1 MKEYNLGIETT
12 LEILGG
18 KWKALIIC
26 LLMSGSKRPSE
37 LQRKISGITRN
48 LNPSNGT
55 NHDRKEIMRYYV
67 LVENPIRT
75 KLLVENLT
83 AVWEASVRAT
93 HEFLN
98 ENDIIALRPF
108 VETALR
114 EVEHLIVAYENHGP
128 VGFMGIDK
136 DKLEM
141 LFLDP
146 HCIGT
151 GIGKRLITKAILE
164 YGVLYV
170 DVNEQNPKAEK
181 FYYHFGF
188 TLYERTEADD
198 MGNPFP
204 VLKLKLRK

>member
-1 MKEYNLGIETT
+1 MPPKVEYSITEYGITANQMIDAMCSWGRDCIT
-12 LEILGG
+12 
-18 KWKALIIC
+18 
-26 LLMSGSKRPSE
+26 
-37 LQRKISGITRN
+37 TRN

-93 HEFLN
+93 HEFLK

-141 LFLDP
+141 LFIDP

-151 GIGKRLITKAILE
+151 GIGKRLITKAIFE

-181 FYYHFGF
+181 FYYHFCF

>member
-1 MKEYNLGIETT
+1 MI
-12 LEILGG
+12 
-18 KWKALIIC
+18 
-26 LLMSGSKRPSE
+26 
-37 LQRKISGITRN
+37 
-48 LNPSNGT
+48 
-55 NHDRKEIMRYYV
+55 EIMRYYV

-128 VGFMGIDK
+128 VGFMGIEG

-141 LFLDP
+141 LFLNP

-151 GIGKRLITKAILE
+151 GIGKRLITKAISE

-181 FYYHFGF
+181 FYHHFGF

-204 VLKLKLRK
+204 VLKLKLRT